1 MYVGELE
8 DDATLTASDDERADS
23 ADLIPH
29 GRCYQPSVDLTRF
42 QKLIQS
48 EETTREETHHHKMP
62 HISHITSSLKAT
74 EVLSSEQKE
83 ERDTQPEKHGRR
95 HIHSSMPLQSSMD
108 GQDCL
113 KSLGEHSPNKQ
124 AISVREQ
131 DNKNSSV
138 DAMSELSS
146 IPPETEGRANITV
159 DSEASSVQ
167 PSTPVHLTVG
177 RGGTSEQPIPP
188 LVTDRDGDV
197 SLVEGDRR
205 RVTSSLTQHPLHVVH
220 KMAPSSHKKKVS
232 QELERDIEQGHQD
245 KVHSQLHTLEQV
257 GKNIKVSY
265 TF

>member
-1 MYVGELE
+1 MNIHR
-8 DDATLTASDDERADS
+8 TNK
-23 ADLIPH
+23 
-29 GRCYQPSVDLTRF
+29 PS
-42 QKLIQS
+42 
-48 EETTREETHHHKMP
+48 
-62 HISHITSSLKAT
+62 
-74 EVLSSEQKE
+74 
-83 ERDTQPEKHGRR
+83 
-95 HIHSSMPLQSSMD
+95 
-108 GQDCL
+108 
-113 KSLGEHSPNKQ
+113 
-124 AISVREQ
+124 SVREQ

-177 RGGTSEQPIPP
+177 RGGTAEQPIPP

-197 SLVEGDRR
+197 SLVERDRR
-205 RVTSSLTQHPLHVVH
+205 RPQVVTSSLTQHPLHVVH

-257 GKNIKVSY
+257 GK
-265 TF
+265 T